1 MQKGNI
7 LVIGNSGVG
16 KSTLINAVLGDER
29 AETGWGSTG
38 TTGEL
43 KLYSNDELP
52 FNIIDSIGFEPSL
65 INRTRAIWAVKCWSR
80 ESASDGGEEKQINAI
95 WYCVDGASRK
105 LFPESIASLTKA
117 TKMWESVPVI
127 VVITKSVAKG
137 EQQENI
143 QMAHNAFARQKRH
156 SANLKKVIPV
166 VAQAYQIDDD
176 MIVEPRGIAE
186 LIDATNA
193 LLPEGVRAAE
203 KDVKTYKLKRK
214 RAMARGVT
222 ATCAVAGAGVAAVP
236 IPIPDAAP
244 LSAIEVGEIEA
255 ISRIYKIEKN
265 EDSSALLQK
274 FVEVGAASVAG
285 KTVLN
290 ALKAVPGINLAASAV
305 NAVAA
310 ACIITALGEGSRYA
324 FEQVYLGNKKVDDLE
339 WVDSIVNGL
348 YSSKFM
354 EKAEAVLKN
363 LSELGCKDISARQI
377 VDVIVAVFGRSATEL
392 K

>member
-65 INRTRAIWAVKCWSR
+65 INRTRAIWAVKRWSR

-127 VVITKSVAKG
+127 VVITKSFAKG

-143 QMAHNAFARQKRH
+143 QMVYNAFARQKRH

-166 VAQAYQIDDD
+166 VGQAYQIDDD

-193 LLPEGVRAAE
+193 LLPEGVRAAK
-203 KDVKTYKLKRK
+203 KDIKTYKLKRK

>member
-65 INRTRAIWAVKCWSR
+65 INRTRAIWAVKRWSR
-80 ESASDGGEEKQINAI
+80 ESASDGGEKKQINAI

-143 QMAHNAFARQKRH
+143 QMAHNAFAQQKRY

-274 FVEVGAASVAG
+274 FVEVSAASVAG

>member
-16 KSTLINAVLGDER
+16 KSTLINAVFGDDR

-38 TTGEL
+38 TTSEL
-43 KLYSNDELP
+43 KLYSNNELP
-52 FNIIDSIGFEPSL
+52 FNIIDSIGFEPSFV
-65 INRTRAIWAVKCWSR
+65 NRTRAIRAVKRWSR
-80 ESASDGGEEKQINAI
+80 ESASDGGEAKQINAI
-95 WYCVDGASRK
+95 WYCVDGAARK
-105 LFPESIASLTKA
+105 LFPESIASLTRA

-137 EQQENI
+137 EQQESI
-143 QMAHNAFARQKRH
+143 QMVHNAFARQKRH

-176 MIVEPRGIAE
+176 MVIEPRGITE
-186 LIDATNA
+186 LIEATND
-193 LLPEGVRAAE
+193 LLPEGVRAAD
-203 KDVKTYKLKRK
+203 KDIKTYKLKRK
-214 RAMARGVT
+214 RAMAHGVT
-222 ATCAVAGAGVAAVP
+222 ATCAVAGAGVAIVP

-255 ISRIYKIEKN
+255 ISRIYKIEKS
-265 EDSSALLQK
+265 EGSSALLQK

-285 KTVLN
+285 RAVLS
-290 ALKAVPGINLAASAV
+290 ALKAVPGINLAASVV

-324 FEQVYLGNKKVDDLE
+324 FEQVYLGSKTIDDLT
-339 WVDSIVNGL
+339 WVDSVIDGL
-348 YSSKFM
+348 YSNKFM
-354 EKAEAVLKN
+354 EKAETVLN
-363 LSELGCKDISARQI
+363 RLSDLGGKDVPAGKI
-377 VDVIVAVFGRSATEL
+377 VDVIAFVFGQPAADPN
-392 K
+392 